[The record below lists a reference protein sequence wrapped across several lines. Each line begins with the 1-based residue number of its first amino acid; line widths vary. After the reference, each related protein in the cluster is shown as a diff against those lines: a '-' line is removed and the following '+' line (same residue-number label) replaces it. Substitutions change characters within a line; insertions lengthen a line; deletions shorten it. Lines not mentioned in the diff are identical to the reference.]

1 MNIMRSKMLVVAL
14 MLICKLA
21 SAQSINNQFWEG
33 SVTFPYNFQ
42 VGDYKEFI
50 QVSPMDAGSS
60 GNYEISIS
68 YTRGSVAA
76 SGTHLASISHSNP
89 ELWREV
95 GRVNS
100 NDYVGYGH
108 NFTVDCNTQSG
119 YSRFRIRAIQNM
131 GSVEQ
136 DLTVHI
142 KIRSINYNYGWAVLN
157 ASGNDLTVNKF
168 LAMTDDWSLYV
179 GQNFR
184 SDGAAIAIKA
194 IANGNVG
201 IGTATPK
208 EKLSVNGKIRAHEI
222 KVETANWPDYVFAKD
237 YQLPSLAETAKH
249 IKEKGYLPGIP
260 SAEEV
265 KNNGIDLGGMNAK
278 LLQKIEELTLHL
290 IDKEKDIETLKKQMS
305 RLEQL
310 YLKTKNK

>member
-1 MNIMRSKMLVVAL
+1 MNIMRNKMLVVAL

-21 SAQSINNQFWEG
+21 SAQSTNDQFWEG

-68 YTRGSVAA
+68 YLRGYVAA
-76 SGTHLASISHSNP
+76 GATHLASISHANP

-119 YSRFRIRAIQNM
+119 YSRFRIRAVQNM
-131 GSVEQ
+131 GSVDQ

-142 KIRSINYNYGWAVLN
+142 KIRSINYNNGWTVLN
-157 ASGNDLTVNKF
+157 TSGNDLAVNKF

-237 YQLPSLAETAKH
+237 YELPTLRETEKH
-249 IKEKGYLPGIP
+249 IKDKGHLPGIP
-260 SAEEV
+260 SAAEV
-265 KNNGIDLGGMNAK
+265 KANGVDLGEMNAK

-290 IDKEKDIETLKKQMS
+290 IEKEKLVSDLLIRVKK
-305 RLEQL
+305 LEE
-310 YLKTKNK
+310 KN